1 VVKIRVIRRDGTPE
15 IQEAVKNNQMT
26 IHKAWK
32 MIRDMELGE
41 DENKQNAAH
50 TRLAKKLFTEENFE
64 RLEALPGE
72 LHEHANAAIEL
83 YLRALDDDERGPDPE
98 E

>member
-1 VVKIRVIRRDGTPE
+1 M
-15 IQEAVKNNQMT
+15 QEAVKNNQMT

-41 DENKQNAAH
+41 DENKRNAAH
-50 TRLAKKLFTEENFE
+50 TRLAKKVLTEENFE
-64 RLEALPGE
+64 RLKELPGDMFE
-72 LHEHANAAIEL
+72 NINAAVEL
-83 YLRALDDDERGPDPE
+83 YLRSLHDRERPPDPE